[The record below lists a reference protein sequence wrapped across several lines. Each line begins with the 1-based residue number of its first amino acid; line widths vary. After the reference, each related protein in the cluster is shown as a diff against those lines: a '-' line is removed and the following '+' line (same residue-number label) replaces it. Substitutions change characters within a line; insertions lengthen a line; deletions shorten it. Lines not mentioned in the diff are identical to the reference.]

1 MRSECRGNTFH
12 ISVFCLLLAAIISL
26 AACSNP
32 EKAKAAHLA
41 QGETYLK
48 DSKFQEAS
56 LEFRNAIQIDD
67 KLAAGHWGLAR
78 AFEGLERFPEMID
91 ELRKTITLDKD
102 NLEARIKL
110 GNYYLAGSRSRA
122 DIIAEAERLAKEVI
136 EKDPKSIEG
145 HILMGSVFFAQQQ
158 KDKAFEELNK
168 ALQIDPNRVESY
180 LSMAKFHV
188 AAKEPEKAE
197 ELYKRA
203 ISINGNSSVAYSEYG
218 KFLTQQNRQPEAEA
232 ALRKAVEVGP
242 TDRTARFI
250 LASYYLVNRQFDKA
264 EESYKALTALD
275 PNKPEGQAVLA
286 DFYSAIGRPDD
297 AVKIYQ
303 DLLAKSPDYVQ
314 GRYRL
319 AEILLMKGDT
329 QGATAQVEAAFK
341 KDQHDR
347 QALLLRARMKAQRG
361 QPEDLKSAIEDLKD
375 VLRQEPNSRAGLYF
389 MAQANYN
396 LGLVDQARAF
406 ASDLEKNYPEYLP
419 AKLMQMQ
426 LAMSGGKA
434 SDYTS
439 AIALASDLL
448 AHVDKTA
455 PDRENSPGLLAEVR
469 EKALLTRGTAQ
480 LQLKNLA
487 AARQDYEAAKGIAP
501 KDPIVYNSL
510 ALLALAEN
518 KQPDAVSSFENA
530 LNVDATNFDALNG
543 LITLYARDKQLDK
556 AHARVDQALSA
567 YPNMASLHYL
577 KAQVFGYEQ
586 NAQMLEAELNK
597 ALELDKN
604 YLPAYSALAA
614 LYIQSKQEDRAIA
627 QYQKIIGL
635 RPENSIPYTLIGIL
649 EDQRKNFDVAADNYR
664 KALEKD
670 PNAVIAANNLAWLYA
685 VTGKGN
691 LDEAVRLAQ
700 SAVQKNPNVP
710 GFIDTLGWVYYK
722 KNLHTAA
729 VEQLRKAVSLNEA
742 QARATNSA
750 PSAAYHYHLGMALK
764 GKGDKEESRRELE
777 TAIRL
782 SDKAPFADL
791 EDAKKALA
799 TL

>member
-1 MRSECRGNTFH
+1 MRTECRGYTFYTTA
-12 ISVFCLLLAAIISL
+12 FCLLLAAVISL
-26 AACSNP
+26 AGCTNP
-32 EKAKAAHLA
+32 DKAKAAHVTK
-41 QGETYLK
+41 GEAYLK

-102 NLEARIKL
+102 NLDARIKL
-110 GNYYLAGSRSRA
+110 GNYYVAGSRNRA
-122 DIIAEAERLAKEVI
+122 DIIAEAERLAKEVL
-136 EKDPKSIEG
+136 EKDPKNIEG

-158 KDKAFEELNK
+158 RDKAFEELNK

-180 LSMAKFHV
+180 LSMAKFQI
-188 AAKEPEKAE
+188 AANEPQKAE
-197 ELYKRA
+197 ELYKKA
-203 ISINGNSSVAYSEYG
+203 ISINGNSAVAYTEYG

-232 ALRKAVEVGP
+232 ALKKAVEVGP

-250 LASYYLVNRQFDKA
+250 LSSYYLVNRQFDKA
-264 EESYKALTALD
+264 EESYKALAALD
-275 PNKPEGQAVLA
+275 ANKPENQAVLG

-297 AVKIYQ
+297 AVRIYQ
-303 DLLAKSPDYVQ
+303 ELLAKSPDYIQ
-314 GRYRL
+314 ARYRL

-329 QGATAQVEAAFK
+329 QGASAQVDAAFK

-347 QALLLRARMKAQRG
+347 QALLLRARMKTQRG
-361 QPEDLKSAIEDLKD
+361 QPDDLKSAIEDLKD
-375 VLRQEPNSRAGLYF
+375 VLRQEPNSRPGLYF
-389 MAQANYN
+389 IAQANYN
-396 LGLVDQARAF
+396 LGYVDQARSF
-406 ASDLEKNYPEYLP
+406 ASELEKNYPDYLP
-419 AKLMQMQ
+419 AKLMQLQ
-426 LAMSGGKA
+426 LTMAGGKP
-434 SDYTS
+434 SDYTA
-439 AIALASDLL
+439 AIAQATDVLAR
-448 AHVDKTA
+448 VDKTA

-469 EKALLTRGTAQ
+469 EKSLLTRGTAQ

-501 KDPIVYNSL
+501 KDPVVYNSL

-518 KQPDAVSSFENA
+518 KQADAISSFENA
-530 LNVDATNFDALNG
+530 LNADATNFDALNG
-543 LITLYARDKQLDK
+543 LITLYARNNEIDK
-556 AHARVDQALSA
+556 AHARVDQALSS
-567 YPNMASLHYL
+567 YPNMAALHYL
-577 KAQVFGYEQ
+577 KAQAYGYQQ
-586 NAQMLEAELNK
+586 NGQAVEAELNK
-597 ALELDKN
+597 ALELDQN
-604 YLPAYSALAA
+604 YVPAYSALAA

-627 QYQKIIGL
+627 QYQKIISL
-635 RPENSIPYTLIGIL
+635 RPENAIPYTLIGML
-649 EDQRKNFDVAADNYR
+649 EDQRKNFDAAADNYR

-670 PNAVIAANNLAWLYA
+670 PNSVIAANNLAWLYA

-700 SAVQKNPNVP
+700 GAVQKNPNVA
-710 GFIDTLGWVYYK
+710 GFVDTLGWVYYK

-742 QARATNSA
+742 QSRATNSA

-764 GKGDKEESRRELE
+764 GQGDREESRRELE

-782 SDKAPFADL
+782 ADKAPFTDL
-791 EDAKKALA
+791 DDAKKALA